1 MVESPIMWIVMAEV
15 AEDEAVL
22 LVLLALDVLEVL
34 DFELVL
40 LVALLEDALPASP
53 PEPPPPPHALIP
65 TASRSAAISVES
77 RFILV
82 SD

>member
-22 LVLLALDVLEVL
+22 LALEVLEVL

-77 RFILV
+77 CFMLV